1 LADPAAIKLPEIAMS
16 LRPAT
21 RLGISITV
29 RWCWAF
35 VVLVAIF
42 LGGELLSPVPYT
54 DPGLWSHISAPGDG
68 GTGVAGGTV
77 LLFPARHI
85 GLRAPVWAGLMR
97 AWPLLV
103 LVVVALDAW
112 VATRASV
119 PAKVSLN
126 TLDALMVLRT
136 TVVVGLN
143 EEWIFRGLMLA
154 ALCRWF
160 GWRRGAYCSMVLF
173 GALYLLNAAAG
184 ACAALVRAIGGMA
197 GAICHHRSGDA
208 LHSRTRDCPASTIA
222 VIDASRMALGGSI
235 PALFVLVSTLAV
247 WCGAGCGMA
256 DAPQSDD

>member
-1 LADPAAIKLPEIAMS
+1 MPLPD
-16 LRPAT
+16 LAT
-21 RLGISITV
+21 RLRHLDNRPLVLGV
-29 RWCWAF
+29 F

-54 DPGLWSHISAPGDG
+54 DPGFVVAYF
-68 GTGVAGGTV
+68 GTEVTAALALLVVTV

-103 LVVVALDAW
+103 LVVVALAAW

-173 GALYLLNAAAG
+173 GAFHLLNAAAG
-184 ACAALVRAIGGMA
+184 VPWWAALVQTIMAGMA
-197 GAICHHRSGDA
+197 GAIFVTAAVAMRSIAVPVIAHGIYDF
-208 LHSRTRDCPASTIA
+208 A
-222 VIDASRMALGGSI
+222 VIDASRMASLGGSSI
-235 PALFVLVSTLAV
+235 PALFVPLVSLTLAV
-247 WCGAGCGMA
+247 WCVVRIWHMA
-256 DAPQSDD
+256 DAPPYGD